1 VRVTPTEHRAAL
13 DAQGFTLV
21 AGCVPPAFLDEV
33 RARVERLYTEEGAAA
48 GHEFRREPGAP
59 RLANLVN
66 KGAVFVR
73 LFDFEEI
80 LALVAHV
87 LGPAWKLGSLNA
99 RDAEPGQGAQPLH
112 CDMGALPDDRGP
124 WVANT
129 MWLLDD
135 FTIGNGATRVVPGS
149 HRAGRLPADALAD
162 PSAPHPDERLVTGR
176 AGDVLVMNAH
186 LWHGGTANRTA
197 GPRRA
202 LHGFFVR
209 RDRPQQQLQSAL
221 LDPALQARL
230 SPRQRWLLALDDPDN
245 ARLTQES
252 HVRSGFLK

>member
-1 VRVTPTEHRAAL
+1 
-13 DAQGFTLV
+13 
-21 AGCVPPAFLDEV
+21 
-33 RARVERLYTEEGAAA
+33 
-48 GHEFRREPGAP
+48 
-59 RLANLVN
+59 
-66 KGAVFVR
+66 
-73 LFDFEEI
+73 
-80 LALVAHV
+80 V

-135 FTIGNGATRVVPGS
+135 FTIENGATRVVPGS

-162 PSAPHPDERLVTGR
+162 PGAPHPDERLVTGR

-197 GPRRA
+197 RPRRA

-230 SPRQRWLLALDDPDN
+230 SPRLRWLLALDDPDN

-252 HVRSGFLK
+252 HLRSGFLK